1 MIVVIVVTG
10 GISSSTAGT
19 FVEALNADG
28 TRLCLLPNLPSGR
41 RWHTMSGGM
50 VCGGW
55 DARKSCIKFQNGAW
69 KKMQFS
75 LQQERFGHVSWTR
88 SGGKSRLFGGRLSL
102 LTSELV
108 SESGS
113 ISGFPLKYK
122 TE

>member
-1 MIVVIVVTG
+1 VIVVTG
-10 GISSSTAGT
+10 GEPYEKVGISA
-19 FVEALNADG
+19 EALNADG

-41 RWHTMSGGM
+41 RSHTMSGGM
-50 VCGGW
+50 VCGGG

-69 KKMQFS
+69 KTMQFS
-75 LQQERFGHVSWTR
+75 LQQERYGHVSWTR
-88 SGGKSRLFGGRLSL
+88 SGGKSRLLGGRPSL

-113 ISGFPLKYK
+113 ISGFLLKYK